1 MTFSAQQICETIQ
14 PLIIKHSNSS
24 AEFTN
29 IGSLDNFDKQSL
41 IFISALEQSAKVDK
55 QISTNHIQPSVII
68 TTESVCEELSAKY
81 IDICIICVRNVRLA
95 QALVKAEFDDY
106 DASDKEW
113 PSIHPNAT
121 IHPSAT
127 FGENVRLG
135 PNVVIGENVHIGS
148 NTTIRSNSV
157 VERNVVIGSDC
168 IINCLV
174 NIGKDCLIGNRVII
188 RPGVVIGNE
197 GFGFAQCELGQYH
210 RIPHTGTVEIQD
222 DVQIGSNCNID
233 RGTYGKTLIGRGVKI
248 DSLCHIAHNVQI
260 GEGTLIVAQT
270 GIAGSSTVG
279 KKVVISGQSAIVD
292 HTKVA
297 DGAVLV
303 HRCGVTED
311 IPSAGMWA
319 GTPAKPM
326 KDYIRNLN
334 PAEKSKRLERK
345 LNEKINTLEERLAK
359 LENKF

>member
-14 PLIIKHSNSS
+14 PLIIKYSNNS

-29 IGSLDNFDKQSL
+29 IGSIDDFDKQSL
-41 IFISALEQSAKVDK
+41 IFISALEQCTKVDK

-81 IDICIICVRNVRLA
+81 IDICIICVRNVR
-95 QALVKAEFDDY
+95 
-106 DASDKEW
+106 
-113 PSIHPNAT
+113 HPNAT

-157 VERNVVIGSDC
+157 VERNAVIGSDC
-168 IINCLV
+168 IIHCLV
-174 NIGKDCLIGNRVII
+174 NIGKDCFIGNRVII

-279 KKVVISGQSAIVD
+279 KKVIISGQSAIVD

-297 DGAVLV
+297 DGAVLG

-334 PAEKSKRLERK
+334 PAEKLAHSDLNKLKHKIK
-345 LNEKINTLEERLAK
+345 LNRH
-359 LENKF
+359 